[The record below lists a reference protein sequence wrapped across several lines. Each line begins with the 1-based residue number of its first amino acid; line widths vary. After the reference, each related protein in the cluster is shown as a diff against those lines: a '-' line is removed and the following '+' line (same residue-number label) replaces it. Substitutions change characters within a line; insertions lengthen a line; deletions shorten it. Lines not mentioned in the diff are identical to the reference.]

1 MWQHRVKQPMT
12 NLGTLSG
19 LGKLWDGNRDLGPVD
34 YEIQVFGT
42 GGSKRGEGTL
52 RSARHGLCD
61 GFQAGKP
68 LMLMLRS
75 GEQVSITVERARTE
89 GVDISA
95 TGPMP
100 DPVNY
105 DFDD

>member
-1 MWQHRVKQPMT
+1 MT
-12 NLGTLSG
+12 HHVTLSG

-52 RSARHGLCD
+52 RSALHGLWD
-61 GFQAGKP
+61 SFQAGKP

-75 GEQVSITVERARTE
+75 GEQVSVTVERVRTE

-95 TGPMP
+95 TGPIP

-105 DFDD
+105 GFDE

>member
-1 MWQHRVKQPMT
+1 MT
-12 NLGTLSG
+12 HQGTLSG
-19 LGKLWDGNRDLGPVD
+19 VGKLWDGNRDLGPVD
-34 YEIQVFGT
+34 YEIQVFLT
-42 GGSKRGEGTL
+42 AGSKQGEGTL
-52 RSARHGLCD
+52 RSARHGLWD

-75 GEQVSITVERARTE
+75 GEQVSIIVERARPG